1 MCISP
6 LLGAVI
12 CSGFWQS
19 LVLGS
24 SGIYVVV
31 SFGLWEKFHYRHPNY
46 DGSAASQASG
56 GCTKSHVALEDVNHL
71 RIGDG
76 VLLGCGGPLGLLIP
90 FFASIAAV
98 RL

>member
-1 MCISP
+1 MGCCFFTLPSP
-6 LLGAVI
+6 FL
-12 CSGFWQS
+12 
-19 LVLGS
+19 
-24 SGIYVVV
+24 YP
-31 SFGLWEKFHYRHPNY
+31 YN
-46 DGSAASQASG
+46 DGSTASQASG

-76 VLLGCGGPLGLLIP
+76 VLLGCGGPMGLLIP